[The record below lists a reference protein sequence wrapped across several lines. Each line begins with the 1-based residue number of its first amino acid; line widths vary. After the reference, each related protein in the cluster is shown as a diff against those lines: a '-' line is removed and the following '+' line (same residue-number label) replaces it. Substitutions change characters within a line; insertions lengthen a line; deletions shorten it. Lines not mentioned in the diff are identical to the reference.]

1 MEIHQAAI
9 AAVSFALIIILSRR
23 TKLPTFLSLL
33 IAAFAFELTSQ
44 RGLGASG
51 EAMSLGFAQTVETAG
66 FAILAGAIVTAML
79 EATGAAD
86 RIAASLGKG
95 PLRHAPV
102 TAIPLGLLAGVV
114 PSATVALALL
124 RPWCRVLQGP
134 SAASR
139 AVATTT
145 LALALSAGQAFVY
158 PCVVAV
164 ATGTILKIGPLSMLL
179 MGLPLALAASLVGG
193 LFVAWVAPRIVGADL
208 LPARV
213 AMPGRA
219 MAPDKAGLA
228 LPTLLPIALLS
239 VAGFAQT
246 ATEPLGRDG
255 RDILGFW
262 AKPGVI
268 LILCFGLIVALAWR
282 MRPPGGM
289 RTPGGLWASRRT
301 SIERA
306 LTASVWPLLITGI
319 AGGFAA
325 ALQNAGMAE
334 TLGER
339 VFALKLGLF
348 VPFLAAALMKLL
360 QGSSLVAT
368 LTAAGI
374 LEPLLPALGLD
385 AASGRLLAA
394 GAIAAGTLLSHVNDP
409 LFWLVGD
416 IAGLNATE
424 TLGLHSAGTAI
435 QAAAGILLLWLA
447 GVALI

>member
-1 MEIHQAAI
+1 MEIYQAAV
-9 AAVSFALIIILSRR
+9 AAVSFAVLVVLSRR

-33 IAAFAFELTSQ
+33 IAAFVFELTSQ

-66 FAILAGAIVTAML
+66 FAILTGAIVTAML

-86 RIAASLGKG
+86 RIAAAIGKG
-95 PLRHAPV
+95 QLRHAPV
-102 TAIPLGLLAGVV
+102 MAIPLGLLAGVV

-139 AVATTT
+139 AAATTT

-179 MGLPLALAASLVGG
+179 MGLPLALVASLVGA
-193 LFVAWVAPRIVGADL
+193 LYVARAAPRIVGEEAAPSAAAAT
-208 LPARV
+208 PAR
-213 AMPGRA
+213 ATTL
-219 MAPDKAGLA
+219 DLAGLA

-239 VAGFAQT
+239 IAGFAQT

-255 RDILGFW
+255 RDIFGFW

-268 LILCFGLIVALAWR
+268 LVLCFGLALALAWR
-282 MRPPGGM
+282 SRAPRGEM
-289 RTPGGLWASRRT
+289 RTAL
-301 SIERA
+301 ERA
-306 LTASVWPLLITGI
+306 LAASVWPLLITGV

-334 TLGER
+334 TLGEH
-339 VFALKLGLF
+339 VFALKLGLL

-360 QGSSLVAT
+360 HGSSLVAT

-394 GAIAAGTLLSHVNDP
+394 GAIAAGTLVSHVNDP

-416 IAGLNATE
+416 IAGLNATQ

-447 GVALI
+447 SLAVL

>member
-1 MEIHQAAI
+1 MEIYQAAV
-9 AAVSFALIIILSRR
+9 AAVSFALVIVLGRR
-23 TKLPTFLSLL
+23 TKLPAFLALL
-33 IAAFAFELTSQ
+33 IAAFAFEVTSQ

-51 EAMSLGFAQTVETAG
+51 EAMSLGFAQTAETVG

-86 RIAASLGKG
+86 RIAASIGTGL
-95 PLRHAPV
+95 LRRAPT
-102 TAIPLGLLAGVV
+102 TAIPLGLLASVV
-114 PSATVALALL
+114 PSAAVALALL

-139 AVATTT
+139 AAATAT
-145 LALALSAGQAFVY
+145 LALALSAGQAFIY

-164 ATGTILKIGPLSMLL
+164 ATGTILKISPLSMLL
-179 MGLPLALAASLVGG
+179 MGVPLALVTSLVG
-193 LFVAWVAPRIVGADL
+193 AWFAARVAPRIVGAASP
-208 LPARV
+208 PATSETS
-213 AMPGRA
+213 GRA
-219 MAPDKAGLA
+219 TALDIAGLA
-228 LPTLLPIALLS
+228 LPTLLPIGLIS

-262 AKPGVI
+262 AKPGVV
-268 LILCFGLIVALAWR
+268 LILCLGLAVPLAWR
-282 MRPPGGM
+282 SHTRGSEL
-289 RTPGGLWASRRT
+289 RTWLDQ
-301 SIERA
+301 A
-306 LTASVWPLLITGI
+306 LTASVWPLLVTAI

-348 VPFLAAALMKLL
+348 VPFLAAALMKTLH
-360 QGSSLVAT
+360 GSSLVAT

-394 GAIAAGTLLSHVNDP
+394 GAIAAGTLISHVNDP

-416 IAGLNATE
+416 IAGLNATQ
-424 TLGLHSAGTAI
+424 TLRLHSAGTVL
-435 QAAAGILLLWLA
+435 QAGAGLLLLWLA
-447 GVALI
+447 GLALL

>member
-1 MEIHQAAI
+1 MEIYQATV
-9 AAVSFALIIILSRR
+9 AAVSFALVIVLGRR
-23 TKLPTFLSLL
+23 TRLPAFLSLL

-86 RIAASLGKG
+86 RIAMSIRKG
-95 PLRHAPV
+95 PLRRAPV
-102 TAIPLGLLAGVV
+102 MAVPLGLLASVV

-124 RPWCRVLQGP
+124 RPWCRVQQGP

-139 AVATTT
+139 AAATTM
-145 LALALSAGQAFVY
+145 LALALSAGQAFIY

-164 ATGTILKIGPLSMLL
+164 ATGTILKISPLSMLL
-179 MGLPLALAASLVGG
+179 MGLPLALAASLVGAW
-193 LFVAWVAPRIVGADL
+193 FVARVAPRIVGDGASPP
-208 LPARV
+208 PAAA

-219 MAPDKAGLA
+219 NALDTAGLA

-239 VAGFAQT
+239 IAGFAQT

-262 AKPGVI
+262 AKPSVI
-268 LILCFGLIVALAWR
+268 LILCLGLALALAWR
-282 MRPPGGM
+282 PRAPGAGM
-289 RTPGGLWASRRT
+289 RNALD
-301 SIERA
+301 RA
-306 LTASVWPLLITGI
+306 LAASVWPLLITGI

-334 TLGER
+334 MLGER

-360 QGSSLVAT
+360 HGSSLVAT

-394 GAIAAGTLLSHVNDP
+394 GAIAAGTLVSHVNDP

-416 IAGLNATE
+416 IAGLNATQ
-424 TLGLHSAGTAI
+424 TLALYSAGTAI
-435 QAAAGILLLWLA
+435 QAGAGILLLWLA
-447 GVALI
+447 GVAVL

>member
-1 MEIHQAAI
+1 MEIYQAAV
-9 AAVSFALIIILSRR
+9 AAVSFALVVVLSRR
-23 TKLPTFLSLL
+23 TRLPTFLSLL

-51 EAMSLGFAQTVETAG
+51 DAMSLGFAQTVETAG

-86 RIAASLGKG
+86 RIAASIGKG

-102 TAIPLGLLAGVV
+102 TAIPLGLLASVV

-124 RPWCRVLQGP
+124 RPWCRVLQGR

-139 AVATTT
+139 AAATAT
-145 LALALSAGQAFVY
+145 LGLALSAGQAFIY

-164 ATGTILKIGPLSMLL
+164 ATGTILKINPLSMLL
-179 MGLPLALAASLVGG
+179 MGLPLALVASLVGAM
-193 LFVAWVAPRIVGADL
+193 FVARVAPRIVRAAQPPPTAAMSARATPLATPLDL
-208 LPARV
+208 
-213 AMPGRA
+213 
-219 MAPDKAGLA
+219 AGLA
-228 LPTLLPIALLS
+228 LPTLLPVALIS

-268 LILCFGLIVALAWR
+268 LVLCFGLVVALAWR
-282 MRPPGGM
+282 SRAPGSEM
-289 RTPGGLWASRRT
+289 RTSLA
-301 SIERA
+301 RA
-306 LTASVWPLLITGI
+306 LAASVWPLLVTGI

-334 TLGER
+334 MLGER

-348 VPFLAAALMKLL
+348 VPFLAAALMKLMH
-360 QGSSLVAT
+360 GSSLVAT

-394 GAIAAGTLLSHVNDP
+394 GAIAAGTLISQVNDP

-416 IAGLNATE
+416 IAGLNATQ

-447 GVALI
+447 GLAML